1 VISEAEVAWLAGI
14 IDGEGC
20 ITAKMPSQSAVAFRL
35 TIESVS
41 TAMIEKVKHIL
52 SNLDIS
58 YVANGPIWRV
68 NSTRPSFRIYI
79 QRKDALLRLC
89 DHIVPY
95 SVVKQSELELVKAY
109 LDKAAGCYYS
119 ATEEDLLILE
129 KLRELKRSA

>member
-1 VISEAEVAWLAGI
+1 M
-14 IDGEGC
+14 
-20 ITAKMPSQSAVAFRL
+20 TAKMPSQSAIAFRL

-41 TAMIEKVKHIL
+41 EAMIEKVKHVL
-52 SNLDIS
+52 SGLDIS

-79 QRKDALLRLC
+79 QRKDAVLRLC
-89 DHIVPY
+89 DHILPY

-109 LDKAAGCYYS
+109 LDKAIGSYYS